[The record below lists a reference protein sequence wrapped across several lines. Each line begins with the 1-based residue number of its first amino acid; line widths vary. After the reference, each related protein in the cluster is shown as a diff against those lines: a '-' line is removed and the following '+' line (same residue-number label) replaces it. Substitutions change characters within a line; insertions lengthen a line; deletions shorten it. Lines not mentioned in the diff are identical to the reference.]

1 MRIET
6 IATNNYD
13 RMRFRFLRSI
23 AILTGVLILLL
34 AYPVYAWLPDKLT
47 VILAA
52 WAIAFVNILLGLVIV
67 ELTYKKANGV
77 FMASFFGG
85 MAVRVGMT
93 LIVYAILL
101 SLDYDAMV
109 LTFFLMGFYF
119 AYMILEIRFLI
130 KVLSAHRGYRS
141 PAPRRTRR

>member
-1 MRIET
+1 VRIET

-23 AILTGVLILLL
+23 AILTGILVVLL
-34 AYPVYAWLPDKLT
+34 AYPVYAWLPDKLN

-52 WAIAFVNILLGLVIV
+52 WAIAFVNILIGLIIV

-77 FMASFFGG
+77 FMAAFFGG
-85 MAVRVGMT
+85 MAVRAGMT
-93 LIVYAILL
+93 LVVYAILL
-101 SLDYDAMV
+101 SLDFDSMV
-109 LTFFLMGFYF
+109 LTFFMMGFYF

-130 KVLSAHRGYRS
+130 KVLSAHRGYKS
-141 PAPRRTRR
+141 PAPQRTRR